1 MSNSG
6 RALASSG
13 DEREAGAAPSSDG
26 LAAAAAPAG
35 GAGAAAPDR
44 RFSDKEV
51 KQLLARAVE
60 LARSSDDRPAPREGT
75 SLAELERVA
84 SEAGLPAEA
93 LGRALAELDS
103 ASPGTGA
110 SALRRLL
117 GAEVY
122 RTELVLDEAPSR
134 QELEKLLMVLPDI
147 ARLAGSGA
155 VSEDGLVWRSEYNSQ
170 TSSGIKRRV
179 EVSRLPD
186 GRALVKLEVDPTL
199 AAVGSYVG
207 LVAGLGITAVSL
219 AVPLG
224 LALLR
229 SPTFATLVSIAAII
243 GSTFL
248 ARGVMALVSSSMMK
262 KAHRLIEEIAR
273 RLGRD

>member
-6 RALASSG
+6 RAQ
-13 DEREAGAAPSSDG
+13 
-26 LAAAAAPAG
+26 AAAAGYERAADAAPAG
-35 GAGAAAPDR
+35 EERAPKAAPAR
-44 RFSDKEV
+44 LFNDKEV

-84 SEAGLPAEA
+84 AEAGLPAEA

-103 ASPGTGA
+103 ATPGAG
-110 SALRRLL
+110 SSSLRRLL

-122 RTELVLDEAPSR
+122 RTELTLGEAPSR
-134 QELEKLLMVLPDI
+134 HELEKLLMVLPDI

-155 VSEDGLVWRSEYNSQ
+155 VSDDGLVWRSEYNSQ

-179 EVSRLPD
+179 EVSNLPE

-199 AAVGSYVG
+199 AAVASYIG
-207 LVAGLGITAVSL
+207 IVAGLGITAVSL
-219 AVPLG
+219 AIPLG
-224 LALLR
+224 LTLLH
-229 SPTFATLVSIAAII
+229 SPAFATTVSVAAII
-243 GSTFL
+243 GSTLL
-248 ARGVMALVSSSMMK
+248 ARGVMALVSSSIRK

-273 RLGRD
+273 RLGRA

>member
-1 MSNSG
+1 MSNSD
-6 RALASSG
+6 RAQAAAAG
-13 DEREAGAAPSSDG
+13 DERAAD
-26 LAAAAAPAG
+26 AAPAG
-35 GAGAAAPDR
+35 EERALKGASDR
-44 RFSDKEV
+44 RFNDKEV

-60 LARSSDDRPAPREGT
+60 LARSPDDRPAPREGT

-84 SEAGLPAEA
+84 AEAGLPAEA

-122 RTELVLDEAPSR
+122 RTELTLGEAPSR

-155 VSEDGLVWRSEYNSQ
+155 VSDDGLVWRSEYNSQ

-224 LALLR
+224 LALLH
-229 SPTFATLVSIAAII
+229 SPTFATLVSVAAIV
-243 GSTFL
+243 GSTLL
-248 ARGVMALVSSSMMK
+248 ARGIMSLVSSTLRK